1 MDNQIE
7 VPLWIEKLIAIAK
20 ANITKKEEDFLE
32 KSLKEIKDLDP
43 K

>member
-1 MDNQIE
+1 MSNQIE
-7 VPLWIEKLIAIAK
+7 VPLWIEKLIDIAK

-32 KSLKEIKDLDP
+32 NSLKGIKDLDP